1 MNSFVEDLARER
13 VSQHLQEARLR
24 SRAKVARS
32 RRQARR
38 SERDA
43 ARLRSAVRDL

>member
-1 MNSFVEDLARER
+1 MNSFSEDMARQR
-13 VSQHLQEARLR
+13 VSEHLQEARLR
-24 SRAKVARS
+24 SRARVARS

-43 ARLRSAVRDL
+43 ARLRSVARDL